1 MAVGAPCPHLHIID
15 KSYSARIIAEKKEGT
30 CEWCGAGG
38 TSLWLCLYSGCMRI
52 GCGEAHADHSS
63 WHNNQFPSHC
73 ITLNLTN
80 HRAWCYMC
88 EMEVTASVKASLSIP
103 PGQQQHLGGPISA
116 PGVSLAQPITP
127 GESSAEEEEE
137 EDEEEGEDVKARG
150 LVGLRNLGLTCYMNA
165 ALQALSN
172 SMPLAHFMIECPAFL
187 RTDRKTPGLARPFQ
201 RLMLEM
207 WHRKRP
213 SFVTPSVLYHG
224 FKQLYPMFRGFT
236 QQDSQEFLRYFMDQ
250 LHEEL
255 REPVHSSHEDEESE
269 MEADD
274 EDLSS
279 ASLSER
285 EESQSEAEYETCD
298 SGVSEQSSASSSQHR
313 SKRKK
318 KATWCRC
325 RSRHES

>member
-269 MEADD
+269 MEDD